1 MRDAHV
7 VGMREPPRDPHALA
21 AAHHAVV
28 GGAAGDREVEPVAR
42 EELGRALRVPA
53 AQDLEE
59 PLT

>member
-1 MRDAHV
+1 
-7 VGMREPPRDPHALA
+7 MREPPRDPHALA